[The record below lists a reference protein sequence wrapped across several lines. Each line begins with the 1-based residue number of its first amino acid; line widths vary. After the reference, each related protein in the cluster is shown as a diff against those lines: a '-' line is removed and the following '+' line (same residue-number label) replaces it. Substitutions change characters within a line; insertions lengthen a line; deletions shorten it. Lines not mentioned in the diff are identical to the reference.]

1 MRGDGATVCT
11 DQKEALAKAIMKKAK
26 MDPAPIRKP
35 KFLKIGQI
43 MTTTSLPGPGW

>member
-1 MRGDGATVCT
+1 MRGDGATVCA

-35 KFLKIGQI
+35 KDRADNVDYF
-43 MTTTSLPGPGW
+43 TPGPGW